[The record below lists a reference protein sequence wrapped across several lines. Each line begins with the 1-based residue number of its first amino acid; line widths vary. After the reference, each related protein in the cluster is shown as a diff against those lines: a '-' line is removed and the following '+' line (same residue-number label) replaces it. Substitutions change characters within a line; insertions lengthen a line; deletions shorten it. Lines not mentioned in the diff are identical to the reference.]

1 MLRNG
6 PCAGALGGLQIT
18 DILEWEMRLTIEGA
32 ALNKCALMIAAMVLA
47 AGLTPT
53 GASAQAHPDIAPV
66 VAEAQPLVIK
76 NDRGGLLRTRMK
88 QLAVLRRESRP
99 VEIRGRVCFSTCTMF
114 LGLPETCVSPN
125 TTFGFHGPSS
135 YGRRLDHAT
144 FERASEIIASHYPP
158 VLKNWYMKKGRHRIW
173 ALYRVS
179 GSNLIAL
186 GVPSC

>member
-1 MLRNG
+1 
-6 PCAGALGGLQIT
+6 
-18 DILEWEMRLTIEGA
+18 MRLSIKTA
-32 ALNKCALMIAAMVLA
+32 ARKACVLMIAAVATAAILA
-47 AGLTPT
+47 PKT
-53 GASAQAHPDIAPV
+53 SD
-66 VAEAQPLVIK
+66 AQPRQSIEAVSLEPEPLVVR

-88 QLAVLRRESRP
+88 QLAMLRRESRP
-99 VEIRGRVCFSTCTMF
+99 VEIRGRVCYSTCTMF

-135 YGRRLDHAT
+135 FGRRLDNAT

-158 VLKNWYMKKGRHRIW
+158 VLKNWYMTKARHRIW